1 MLVHGSYELEE
12 AELLEPFASI
22 EDARQYLF
30 SRMDH
35 FCHIGKDYIMFEN
48 GISKLYSYGNP
59 DFDRLLAQK
68 AYPLAY
74 DVSHAFIYLHG
85 DNEALQQSLK
95 TLKDH
100 IVHYHLVDSLGQTHD
115 SLTLGHGKIDWA
127 KALPLFN
134 ETASSI
140 YEINLKDLTNPV
152 EQLESHAY
160 LKQIA
165 QNL

>member
-1 MLVHGSYELEE
+1 
-12 AELLEPFASI
+12 
-22 EDARQYLF
+22 
-30 SRMDH
+30 MDH

-59 DFDRLLAQK
+59 DFDHLLAEK
-68 AYPLAY
+68 GYPLAY
-74 DVSHAFIYLHG
+74 DISHAFIYLHG

-100 IVHYHLVDSLGQTHD
+100 IVHYHLVDSLGETHN

-134 ETASSI
+134 ETASII